1 MTSILLYYLNPSVA
15 QIQHLIK
22 IFCNCH
28 FFWRILLHS
37 IREDLAEGWL
47 INVFAGNTHNNDLY
61 IGQNRRTNLFVK
73 GWGNGEFWFSRD
85 FFVPYFQPP
94 GSCFPSLICP
104 RIVCVCNVL
113 SVHKYSK
120 NFCSP
125 CFTALFTNMQTP
137 KLKSPIDNCVF
148 RCHQS

>member
-1 MTSILLYYLNPSVA
+1 MVIVTGIVLKLEQFGRTFSSLNPCPFLPSVA
-15 QIQHLIK
+15 TDDRNQFQCLKLFLNNKFAALFSGLILGGDGK
-22 IFCNCH
+22 DYVMDYH
-28 FFWRILLHS
+28 TLSHS
-37 IREDLAEGWL
+37 TQA
-47 INVFAGNTHNNDLY
+47 
-61 IGQNRRTNLFVK
+61 
-73 GWGNGEFWFSRD
+73 RD

-104 RIVCVCNVL
+104 RIVRVCNVL

-137 KLKSPIDNCVF
+137 KFKSPLDNCVF